1 MDDKKIKIKKDSS
14 VPQENTKE
22 KKEYFIKRENP
33 FSLFQNMDQL
43 FDSLNR
49 NFFNDWFYPL
59 NRSIAPTLQ
68 LQLNNNL
75 PIFRTPLANIIEDDK
90 IFNLTA
96 ELPGLDKED
105 VEISLIDGNLEI
117 KGEMKEIKNE
127 EDKGDI
133 VRKEYRS
140 AKYYRCFSLPND
152 IDEEN
157 IDATLEKGILK
168 IIIPKKEIPK
178 KEKKII
184 DIR

>member
-1 MDDKKIKIKKDSS
+1 MDEKKIKIKKDSS
-14 VPQENTKE
+14 NSQEDTKE
-22 KKEYFIKRENP
+22 KKEFFIRRANP

-43 FDSLNR
+43 FDNLHR
-49 NFFNDWFYPL
+49 NFFNEWFYPF
-59 NRSIAPTLQ
+59 NRNISPTLQ
-68 LQLNNNL
+68 LQLHNNL

-90 IFNLTA
+90 NFNLTA

-105 VEISLIDGNLEI
+105 IEISLIDGNLEI
-117 KGEMKEIKNE
+117 KGEIKEIKNQ

-140 AKYYRCFSLPND
+140 AKYYRCFSLPNE

-157 IDATLEKGILK
+157 VDATLEKGILK

-184 DIR
+184 NIK